1 MEENTIQRI
10 QPHNNEAEQAVIGS
24 MLMDKDAIME
34 VSDMLNKSD
43 FYNAQYGILFEAM
56 VELFNEGKAVDVVT
70 LMDRLKAKNISEDV
84 ISLTFIGSIISAV
97 PTSANAKQY
106 ARIVQ
111 DKAVL
116 RKLIKINDDISKDCY
131 LAQEEVENILERAE
145 ESVFRLVQT
154 RNGSEEF
161 VPMKRIVVDVI
172 GEIEEASRNKGRIN
186 GLPTG
191 FLDLDYMLTGLHPGE
206 LLLVAARPSMGKT
219 AFVLNIAHYVA
230 VKKNQP
236 VVIFSLEMSKEQLVN
251 RMLAMDSMVDA
262 QSLKTGELNDSEW
275 DKIMES
281 TEIIAK
287 APIFID
293 DNSSITI
300 AELRSKCRKLKQ
312 TQNIGLIVIDY
323 LQLMNASRPVESRQQ
338 FISDVSRS
346 LKALARELRVPV
358 IALSQLNR
366 AVDARPDHKPVLADL
381 RESGAI
387 EQDADVVMF
396 IYRDEYYNKETEK
409 PGIAEIIVAKQRNGS
424 TGSVDL
430 VWLGK
435 YTKFSNLAK

>member
-24 MLMDKDAIME
+24 MLMDRDAIME

-43 FYNAQYGILFEAM
+43 FYNAQYGILFETM

-230 VKKNQP
+230 VKKKQP

-262 QSLKTGELNDSEW
+262 QSLKTGDLNDSEW

-312 TQNIGLIVIDY
+312 TQDIGLIVIDY

-346 LKALARELRVPV
+346 LKALARELKVPV